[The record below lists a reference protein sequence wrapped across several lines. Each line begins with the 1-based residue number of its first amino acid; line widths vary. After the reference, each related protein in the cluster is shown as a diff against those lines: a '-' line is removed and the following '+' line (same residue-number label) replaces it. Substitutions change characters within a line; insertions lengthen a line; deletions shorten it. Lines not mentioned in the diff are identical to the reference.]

1 MIIKRNRGRQWLD
14 WERRMVTGAYYVG
27 VAVCLLM
34 LTVLV
39 FGDMGLPRYFSMR
52 EHAQQLDVD
61 LQELQRSTRTLREDI
76 DRVEHDP
83 GKSNSWRENNSA
95 TFAKV
100 KPCINWS
107 HYHRR
112 SGHARSTMK
121 FGTVAIIGR
130 PNVGKSTLLNR
141 LLEQKIAIVSDK
153 PQTTRTRI
161 LGIVHAPGAQIALLD
176 TPGLHKPQHLLN
188 RRMVRTTVD
197 VLEEADILYVLMD
210 TTSSPGPG
218 DLLVID
224 HVKGAIRKR
233 PRPVILV
240 LNKVDLVNKL
250 KLLPVMET
258 YARLF
263 GWTEVVPVSA
273 ETGDNVD
280 RLLSVTVAHL
290 SEGDAAYDA
299 DTVTDQSMRTLAA
312 EMIREK
318 ILHQTYEE
326 VPYSV
331 AVEID
336 EFVEEGKLAR
346 ISATVLVERES
357 HKAIV
362 IGKHGERLKEVGTDA
377 RRDMEQIFGMKV
389 FLQLWVKVREA
400 WREDEHALTELGY

>member
-1 MIIKRNRGRQWLD
+1 M
-14 WERRMVTGAYYVG
+14 
-27 VAVCLLM
+27 C
-34 LTVLV
+34 
-39 FGDMGLPRYFSMR
+39 
-52 EHAQQLDVD
+52 
-61 LQELQRSTRTLREDI
+61 
-76 DRVEHDP
+76 
-83 GKSNSWRENNSA
+83 
-95 TFAKV
+95 AKV
-100 KPCINWS
+100 KPSINWFR
-107 HYHRR
+107 HHHR
-112 SGHARSTMK
+112 SGHARSAMK

-188 RRMVRTTVD
+188 RRMVRTTVE
-197 VLEEADILYVLMD
+197 VLEEVDIVYVLMD

-218 DLLVID
+218 DLLVLD
-224 HVKGAIRKR
+224 HVKGAVRKR
-233 PRPVILV
+233 PRTVILV

-263 GWTEVVPVSA
+263 DWTDVVPVSA

-290 SEGDAAYDA
+290 SEGDAVYDA
-299 DTVTDQSMRTLAA
+299 DTVTDQSLRTLAA

-318 ILHQTYEE
+318 ILLQTYEE

-336 EFVEEGKLAR
+336 EFFEEGKLAR

-362 IGKHGERLKEVGTDA
+362 IGNHGERLKAVGTDA
-377 RRDMEQIFGMKV
+377 RRDMEQLFGMKV
-389 FLQLWVKVREA
+389 FLQLWVKVRES
-400 WREDEHALTELGY
+400 WREDERALMELGY

>member
-1 MIIKRNRGRQWLD
+1 
-14 WERRMVTGAYYVG
+14 
-27 VAVCLLM
+27 
-34 LTVLV
+34 
-39 FGDMGLPRYFSMR
+39 
-52 EHAQQLDVD
+52 
-61 LQELQRSTRTLREDI
+61 
-76 DRVEHDP
+76 
-83 GKSNSWRENNSA
+83 
-95 TFAKV
+95 
-100 KPCINWS
+100 
-107 HYHRR
+107 
-112 SGHARSTMK
+112 MK
-121 FGTVAIIGR
+121 FGTVALIGR
-130 PNVGKSTLLNR
+130 PNVGKSTLLNQ
-141 LLEQKIAIVSDK
+141 LLKQKVAIVSDK

-161 LGIVHAPGAQIALLD
+161 LGVVHTPGAQIALLD

-188 RRMVRTTVD
+188 RRMVRTTVET
-197 VLEEADILYVLMD
+197 LEEADVLYVLMD

-218 DLLVID
+218 DLLVLD

-263 GWTEVVPVSA
+263 AWTEVVPVSA
-273 ETGDNVD
+273 EIGDNVD

-290 SEGDAAYDA
+290 PEGDAGYGE

-318 ILHQTYEE
+318 ILLQTYEE

-336 EFVEEGKLAR
+336 AFVEEGKLAR
-346 ISATVLVERES
+346 ISATILVERES
-357 HKAIV
+357 HKVIL
-362 IGKHGERLKEVGTDA
+362 IGKHGERLKEIGTEA
-377 RRDMEQIFGMKV
+377 RKELEAIFEMKV

-400 WREDEHALTELGY
+400 WREDEHALMELGY

>member
-1 MIIKRNRGRQWLD
+1 M
-14 WERRMVTGAYYVG
+14 
-27 VAVCLLM
+27 
-34 LTVLV
+34 
-39 FGDMGLPRYFSMR
+39 
-52 EHAQQLDVD
+52 
-61 LQELQRSTRTLREDI
+61 
-76 DRVEHDP
+76 
-83 GKSNSWRENNSA
+83 
-95 TFAKV
+95 
-100 KPCINWS
+100 
-107 HYHRR
+107 
-112 SGHARSTMK
+112 MK

-141 LLEQKIAIVSDK
+141 LLDQKVAIVSDK

-161 LGIVHAPGAQIALLD
+161 LGIVHTPGAQIALLD
-176 TPGLHKPQHLLN
+176 TPGLHRPQHLLN

-197 VLEEADILYVLMD
+197 VLEEADILFVLMD
-210 TTSSPGPG
+210 STSIPGPG
-218 DLLVID
+218 DLLVVD
-224 HVKGAIRKR
+224 HLKGTVRKR

-263 GWTEVVPVSA
+263 EWTDVVPVSA

-280 RLLSVTVAHL
+280 RLLSVTMAHL
-290 SEGDAAYDA
+290 LEGDGAYDT

-318 ILHQTYEE
+318 ILRQTYEE

-346 ISATVLVERES
+346 IGATVLVERES
-357 HKAIV
+357 QKAIL
-362 IGKHGERLKEVGTDA
+362 IGKHGEKLKAVGTDA
-377 RRDMEQIFGMKV
+377 RRDMEQIFDMKV

>member
-1 MIIKRNRGRQWLD
+1 
-14 WERRMVTGAYYVG
+14 
-27 VAVCLLM
+27 
-34 LTVLV
+34 
-39 FGDMGLPRYFSMR
+39 MR
-52 EHAQQLDVD
+52 
-61 LQELQRSTRTLREDI
+61 
-76 DRVEHDP
+76 
-83 GKSNSWRENNSA
+83 
-95 TFAKV
+95 
-100 KPCINWS
+100 
-107 HYHRR
+107 
-112 SGHARSTMK
+112 

-130 PNVGKSTLLNR
+130 PNVGKSTLLNQ
-141 LLEQKIAIVSDK
+141 LLKQKVAIVSDK

-161 LGIVHAPGAQIALLD
+161 LGVVHVPGAQIALLD

-188 RRMVRTTVD
+188 RRMVRTTVET
-197 VLEEADILYVLMD
+197 LEEADILYVLMD

-233 PRPVILV
+233 LRPVILV

-258 YARLF
+258 YTRLF
-263 GWTEVVPVSA
+263 AWTDVVPVSA

-290 SEGDAAYDA
+290 PEGDAGYGE

-318 ILHQTYEE
+318 ILLQTYEE

-336 EFVEEGKLAR
+336 AFVEEGKLAR

-357 HKAIV
+357 HKAIL
-362 IGKHGERLKEVGTDA
+362 IGKHGDRLKEVGTEA
-377 RRDMEQIFGMKV
+377 RTELEEIFEMKV

>member
-1 MIIKRNRGRQWLD
+1 
-14 WERRMVTGAYYVG
+14 
-27 VAVCLLM
+27 
-34 LTVLV
+34 
-39 FGDMGLPRYFSMR
+39 
-52 EHAQQLDVD
+52 
-61 LQELQRSTRTLREDI
+61 
-76 DRVEHDP
+76 
-83 GKSNSWRENNSA
+83 
-95 TFAKV
+95 
-100 KPCINWS
+100 
-107 HYHRR
+107 
-112 SGHARSTMK
+112 MK
-121 FGTVAIIGR
+121 FGTVAIVGR

-141 LLEQKIAIVSDK
+141 LLEQKVAIVSDK

-161 LGIVHAPGAQIALLD
+161 LGVVHAQGAQIALLD
-176 TPGLHKPQHLLN
+176 TPGLHKPRHLLN

-197 VLEEADILYVLMD
+197 ALEEADILYVLMD
-210 TTSSPGPG
+210 TTSMPGPG
-218 DLLVID
+218 DLLVLD
-224 HVKGAIRKR
+224 HVKETIRKC

-250 KLLPVMET
+250 KLLPVIET
-258 YARLF
+258 YAGLF
-263 GWTEVVPVSA
+263 AWTDVVPVSA

-299 DTVTDQSMRTLAA
+299 DTVTDQSMRNMAA

-318 ILHQTYEE
+318 VLHRTYEE

-331 AVEID
+331 AVEVD
-336 EFVEEGKLAR
+336 EFIEEGRLAR

-362 IGKHGERLKEVGTDA
+362 IGKHGERLKAVGTEA

>member
-1 MIIKRNRGRQWLD
+1 
-14 WERRMVTGAYYVG
+14 
-27 VAVCLLM
+27 
-34 LTVLV
+34 
-39 FGDMGLPRYFSMR
+39 
-52 EHAQQLDVD
+52 
-61 LQELQRSTRTLREDI
+61 
-76 DRVEHDP
+76 
-83 GKSNSWRENNSA
+83 
-95 TFAKV
+95 
-100 KPCINWS
+100 
-107 HYHRR
+107 
-112 SGHARSTMK
+112 MK
-121 FGTVAIIGR
+121 FGTVAIVGR
-130 PNVGKSTLLNR
+130 PNVGKSTLLNQ

-161 LGIVHAPGAQIALLD
+161 LGVVHAPGAQIALLD

-224 HVKGAIRKR
+224 HVKGAVRKR
-233 PRPVILV
+233 SRPVILV
-240 LNKVDLVNKL
+240 MNKVDLVNKL
-250 KLLPVMET
+250 KLLPVIEA

-263 GWTEVVPVSA
+263 AWADVVPVSA
-273 ETGDNVD
+273 ETGNNVD

-290 SEGDAAYDA
+290 PEGDAAYGS
-299 DTVTDQSMRTLAA
+299 DTVTDQSMRTLAS

-318 ILHQTYEE
+318 ILRQTYEE

-336 EFVEEGKLAR
+336 EFVEQGKLAR
-346 ISATVLVERES
+346 ISATVLVERDS

-362 IGKHGERLKEVGTDA
+362 IGRHGEKLKLVGSEA
-377 RRDMEQIFGMKV
+377 RREMEQIFGMKV

-400 WREDEHALTELGY
+400 WREDAHALTELGY